1 MGPMLESR
9 RDSVK
14 PMRAKQAIRARGGK
28 SPGGVSKNTYALV
41 VGAEAGQTKLDKA
54 SDLGIPI
61 LGEIELRH
69 LLQTGQ
75 LP

>member
-1 MGPMLESR
+1 MTREE
-9 RDSVK
+9 
-14 PMRAKQAIRARGGK
+14 AKQAIRARGGK
-28 SPGGVSKNTYALV
+28 SPGGVYKNTYALV